1 MFIKVPARPD
11 RFSRKLLISILFLL
25 AAGTVC
31 ICLLVRARIINRNDR
46 RLAQSMRVC
55 EEFSEVFTASG
66 GEMDAL
72 TDAYPFLWRDHR
84 SISICL
90 LQDLASYYRL
100 EDATVSRRVVLS
112 SSFSAVPEAE
122 SDGTDGFHD
131 ASESAPQSD
140 AQSDVNGTDSFH
152 ASPES
157 APQNIPQSDSDSAD
171 NLPYP
176 GYALESMLTYT
187 VQDLLMFFDK
197 DWQPCMTPQS
207 CEYVL
212 CVMLFEEPR
221 SAGVQKNATF
231 GIWKYDTM
239 KKIEVAEL
247 PALTGMVQDDYF
259 DQFSKL
265 SADDALYLLDTEV
278 YVP

>member
-1 MFIKVPARPD
+1 M
-11 RFSRKLLISILFLL
+11 
-25 AAGTVC
+25 
-31 ICLLVRARIINRNDR
+31 RARIIDRNSR
-46 RLAQSMRVC
+46 RLAQSMRIC

-90 LQDLASYYRL
+90 LQDLASYYQL
-100 EDATVSRRVVLS
+100 EAYTVSRRVALS
-112 SSFSAVPEAE
+112 SSFSAVPGAA

-131 ASESAPQSD
+131 ASESAPQTD
-140 AQSDVNGTDSFH
+140 AQSDGNGTGSLH
-152 ASPES
+152 VSSES
-157 APQNIPQSDSDSAD
+157 APQNAPQSDSDGTD
-171 NLPYP
+171 GLPYP

-231 GIWKYDTM
+231 GIWEFDTM
-239 KKIEVAEL
+239 KKIEVAEI

-265 SADDALYLLDTEV
+265 STDDAIYLLDTGV
-278 YVP
+278 YAP